1 MTITTE
7 AVERHLKITWEA
19 TDTTAEVA
27 DIMARAEY
35 ILNDYLGSDITFEQ
49 DEVTGREADLYL
61 NLCLYLYNGL
71 SQAEFEEAYKGPLL
85 IARERYETERNGSD
99 EGE

>member
-1 MTITTE
+1 MAITTE
-7 AVERHLKITWEA
+7 AVKRHLKITWEA
-19 TDTTAEVA
+19 ADTTAEVA

-35 ILNDYLGSDITFEQ
+35 ILNDYLGSGIAFSQ

-71 SQAEFEEAYKGPLL
+71 SQAEFEQAYKGPLL
-85 IARERYETERNGSD
+85 IARERYEAEGNGSD